1 MAWLYSRQAAKQS
14 QTNKSK
20 IKGFSP
26 TQISWFTSIRIIY
39 GHHKSSTGWWY
50 TYPSENDGVQ
60 SQLTG
65 KIKAMF
71 QSTKQYNNPLI
82 IHWIDDH

>member
-26 TQISWFTSIRIIY
+26 TQISWLTSIRTIY
-39 GHHKSSTGWWY
+39 GYHKSSTGWWY
-50 TYPSENDGVQ
+50 TYPSENDGVR
-60 SQLTG
+60 QLGLSFPTEW
-65 KIKAMF
+65 KNKSHVPKH
-71 QSTKQYNNPLI
+71 QTV
-82 IHWIDDH
+82 